1 MNAVSL
7 ALFLLLAVSMVQVN
21 RINTSS
27 NPNTTAG
34 SYSGHQKNRKYNDP
48 PFCFAY
54 NREYNEN
61 DVTSSCSGYQ
71 FDCFD
76 STGAQIGGSIKFK
89 ESDCESM
96 SVFRSFSDADFQK
109 RLDEAS
115 KYATTAEASGH

>member
-7 ALFLLLAVSMVQVN
+7 ALFLILAVSMIQGLTLV
-21 RINTSS
+21 IK
-27 NPNTTAG
+27 
-34 SYSGHQKNRKYNDP
+34 KNRKYNNP

-54 NREYNEN
+54 NREYNDN

-76 STGAQIGGSIKFK
+76 SAGSQIGDVKTFAS
-89 ESDCESM
+89 SDCESM

-115 KYATTAEASGH
+115 KYATTIEASGN